1 MAQAQEVRLK
11 YVELNEAFYQA
22 CQGGAMLP
30 TIVLS
35 EASKALIATKG
46 KEVER
51 RIQTSPD
58 MNRLSPR
65 QKKYVL

>member
-1 MAQAQEVRLK
+1 
-11 YVELNEAFYQA
+11 
-22 CQGGAMLP
+22 MLP